1 MKLRAIFCTTVLTGL
16 AVAPLAWAKL
26 TIAPQ
31 ALAHIESTL
40 KFCSDVNPKAEAKYK
55 EFGKMLVKEA
65 TEEELKKARASSE
78 YKEAYDSITE
88 QLGKVP
94 KDKAVEACTAFLGEE

>member
-1 MKLRAIFCTTVLTGL
+1 MKTRAILSLTVLTAL
-16 AVAPLAWAKL
+16 AVAPLALAKL
-26 TIAPQ
+26 TMPPP
-31 ALAHIESTL
+31 ALGQIEAIL

-55 EFGKMLVKEA
+55 EFAKMMVQEA

-94 KDKAVEACTAFLGEE
+94 KDKAVNSCTAFLGKE